1 MPVIHGH
8 RRFFGPADYRI
19 DFDRSEND
27 LSVAFGHYCGAKDL
41 CLVHPVANLQQL
53 KMAML
58 PLGMGRGL
66 RAMISAV
73 QGRFANLGMAKK
85 LGVGFVLVLLL
96 TALVAAIGVW
106 SLQTISQR
114 FDGLKQMSSLNSG
127 LLKVRLLEQEYAL
140 HSDPKTVDALHK
152 GVDALIALATQLKA
166 QSAANVP
173 VMNDVEQSLGAYRKA
188 FDEFVELTQSKDLAL
203 EMASWSVSSVANNLD
218 VLQAGLADDGAYAL
232 KDSQGKE
239 GAEFIE
245 QANQVSQVSRLMLQA
260 MNEARVRL
268 DQSRKAS
275 AESAGQGKI
284 EQADQALTQAET
296 LKNTVKD
303 AGYQTVLNEVT
314 GHIASFSEKLAE
326 YTGLLTQEK
335 QVYQQLHERAAEVV
349 QRVDQAYGAE
359 DQSMQAELKKNS
371 ALIIASSAL
380 ALLVGLIA
388 AWVITR
394 LIVAPLRSVILVAQQ
409 IAAGDL
415 SATVQV
421 TRRDEIGQLMQA
433 MQQMGAGLSSIV
445 SGLQAGIE
453 QLASSA
459 QSLSAVTEQTNL
471 EVSSQKEE
479 TEQVATAMNQMT
491 ATVHDV
497 ARNAEEAALAA
508 QTADGKVETGQQ
520 VVRQSMQRIE
530 QLADSATSA
539 SSSIESLSAEIQ
551 NIGTVLSVIKSVAE
565 QTNLLALNAAIE
577 AARAGEQGRGFAVVA
592 DEVRALAKRT
602 QQSTEEIERL
612 VSALR
617 SAAQASVQQIQSSG
631 ELVKL
636 AVSDALQTESAL
648 GSIAAA
654 VSLIQQ
660 MNQQIAAAA
669 EQQSSVAEEINRSV
683 TSIRASADQSSVAM
697 QGNATS
703 SIELA
708 QLGAELK
715 GMVGHF
721 RL

>member
-1 MPVIHGH
+1 MT
-8 RRFFGPADYRI
+8 
-19 DFDRSEND
+19 
-27 LSVAFGHYCGAKDL
+27 
-41 CLVHPVANLQQL
+41 
-53 KMAML
+53 
-58 PLGMGRGL
+58 
-66 RAMISAV
+66 SAAS
-73 QGRFANLGMAKK
+73 GRFANLGMAKK
-85 LGVGFVLVLLL
+85 LGIGFALVLLL
-96 TALVAAIGVW
+96 TALVAGIGVW
-106 SLQTISQR
+106 SLQTVSQR
-114 FDGLKQMSSLNSG
+114 FDGLKQMSQLNSG
-127 LLKVRLLEQEYAL
+127 VLKVRLLEQDYAL
-140 HSDPKTVDALHK
+140 HGDSKTVDSLHESL
-152 GVDALIALATQLKA
+152 DALLLLAQQLKGQSTANQSVMGEVELALA
-166 QSAANVP
+166 
-173 VMNDVEQSLGAYRKA
+173 DYRKA
-188 FDEFVELTQSKDLAL
+188 FDEFVELTQAKDLAL

-218 VLQAGLADDGAYAL
+218 VLQAGLADDGAYTL

-245 QANQVSQVSRLMLQA
+245 QANQISQVSRLMLQA

-268 DQSRKAS
+268 DQNRKGDEQGS
-275 AESAGQGKI
+275 AEQGNI
-284 EQADQALTQAET
+284 EQAEQALAQAEQ
-296 LKNTVKD
+296 LKSAVKD
-303 AGYQTVLNEVT
+303 GGYQTVLNEVA
-314 GHIASFSEKLAE
+314 GHIGNFSEKLNE
-326 YTGLLTQEK
+326 YTGLLAQEK
-335 QVYQQLHERAAEVV
+335 QVYQTLHERAAQVMA
-349 QRVDQAYGAE
+349 RVDQAYAAE
-359 DQSMQAELKKNS
+359 DLSMQGELEKNTL
-371 ALIIASSAL
+371 LIFGSSAL
-380 ALLVGLIA
+380 ALLVGLLA
-388 AWVITR
+388 ALSITR
-394 LIVAPLRSVILVAQQ
+394 LIVRPLRSVMHVAQQ

-415 SATVQV
+415 SATVVV

-433 MQQMGAGLSSIV
+433 MQQMGSGLSGIV

-459 QSLSAVTEQTNL
+459 QSLSSVTEQTNL
-471 EVSSQKEE
+471 EVSTQKEE

-497 ARNAEEAALAA
+497 ARNAEQAA
-508 QTADGKVETGQQ
+508 QAAQAADDKVESGQQ

-530 QLADSATSA
+530 QLADSATRA
-539 SSSIESLSAEIQ
+539 SSGIESLSAEID
-551 NIGTVLSVIKSVAE
+551 NIGSVLDVIKSVAE

-602 QQSTEEIERL
+602 QQSTEEIARL
-612 VSALR
+612 VTALH
-617 SAAQASVQQIQSSG
+617 AAADSSVQQIQSSG

-683 TSIRASADQSSVAM
+683 TSIRASADQSSLAM
-697 QGNATS
+697 QGNAAS

-708 QLGAELK
+708 QLGVELK

>member
-1 MPVIHGH
+1 
-8 RRFFGPADYRI
+8 
-19 DFDRSEND
+19 
-27 LSVAFGHYCGAKDL
+27 
-41 CLVHPVANLQQL
+41 
-53 KMAML
+53 
-58 PLGMGRGL
+58 
-66 RAMISAV
+66 MISAV

-96 TALVAAIGVW
+96 TAVVAAIGVW

-140 HSDPKTVDALHK
+140 HGNPKTADALRE
-152 GVDALIALATQLKA
+152 GVDGLVALANQLKA
-166 QSAANVP
+166 ASAANVP
-173 VMNDVEQSLGAYRKA
+173 VMTDVEQSLAAYRKA
-188 FDEFVELTQSKDLAL
+188 FDEFVSLSQAKDLAL

-218 VLQAGLADDGAYAL
+218 VLQAGLADDGAYTL
-232 KDSQGKE
+232 KDSEGKD
-239 GAEFIE
+239 GAQFIE

-268 DQSRKAS
+268 DQSRKGDD
-275 AESAGQGKI
+275 SAGQGKI
-284 EQADQALTQAET
+284 EQASQALTQAEQ
-296 LKNTVKD
+296 LKTTVKD
-303 AGYQTVLNEVT
+303 EGYQTVLNEVT
-314 GHIASFSEKLAE
+314 GHIASFNDKLAE
-326 YTGLLTQEK
+326 YTGLLEQEK
-335 QVYQQLHERAAEVV
+335 TVYLQLHQRAGQVV
-349 QRVDQAYGAE
+349 ERVDQAYGAE
-359 DQSMQAELKKNS
+359 DQSMQTELQKNS
-371 ALIIASSAL
+371 LLIIGSSAL

-394 LIVAPLRSVILVAQQ
+394 LIVAPLRSVIRVAQQ
-409 IAAGDL
+409 IASGDL
-415 SATVQV
+415 SGTVEV

-433 MQQMGAGLSSIV
+433 MQQMGAGLSQIV

-453 QLASSA
+453 QLATSA

-497 ARNAEEAALAA
+497 ARNAEEAAQAA
-508 QTADGKVETGQQ
+508 QTADGKVESGQH
-520 VVRQSMQRIE
+520 VVRQSMARIE
-530 QLADSATSA
+530 QLADSANSA

-551 NIGTVLSVIKSVAE
+551 NIGTVLGVIKSVAE

-617 SAAQASVQQIQSSG
+617 TAAQASVQQIQSSG

-669 EQQSSVAEEINRSV
+669 EEQSSVAEEINRSV

-697 QGNATS
+697 QGNAAS

-708 QLGAELK
+708 QLGVELK

>member
-1 MPVIHGH
+1 
-8 RRFFGPADYRI
+8 
-19 DFDRSEND
+19 
-27 LSVAFGHYCGAKDL
+27 
-41 CLVHPVANLQQL
+41 
-53 KMAML
+53 
-58 PLGMGRGL
+58 
-66 RAMISAV
+66 MISAV

-85 LGVGFVLVLLL
+85 MGVGFVLVLLL

-106 SLQTISQR
+106 SLQTISHR

-140 HSDPKTVDALHK
+140 HGNPKTADALHE
-152 GVDALIALATQLKA
+152 GVDGLIALATQLKSA
-166 QSAANVP
+166 SAANVP

-188 FDEFVELTQSKDLAL
+188 FDEFVSLSQAKDLAL

-218 VLQAGLADDGAYAL
+218 VLQSGLADDGAYTL
-232 KDSQGKE
+232 KQSEGKD
-239 GAEFIE
+239 GGQFIE
-245 QANQVSQVSRLMLQA
+245 QASQVSQVSRLMLQA

-268 DQSRKAS
+268 DQSRKGDD
-275 AESAGQGKI
+275 SAGQGKI
-284 EQADQALTQAET
+284 EQADQALTQAEQ
-296 LKNTVKD
+296 LKTTVKD
-303 AGYQTVLNEVT
+303 EGYQTVLNEVT
-314 GHIASFSEKLAE
+314 GHISSFSEKLTE
-326 YTGLLTQEK
+326 YTGLLAQEK
-335 QVYQQLHERAAEVV
+335 TVYEQLHQRAAQVV
-349 QRVDQAYGAE
+349 ERVDLAYVAE
-359 DQSMQAELKKNS
+359 DLSMQAELKKNS
-371 ALIIASSAL
+371 LLILGSSAL
-380 ALLVGLIA
+380 ALLVGLVA

-394 LIVAPLRSVILVAQQ
+394 LIVAPLRSVIRVAQQ

-415 SATVQV
+415 SATVEV

-433 MQQMGAGLSSIV
+433 MQQMGAGLSRIV

-459 QSLSAVTEQTNL
+459 HSLSAVTEQTNL

-497 ARNAEEAALAA
+497 ARNAEEAAQAA
-508 QTADGKVETGQQ
+508 QTADGKVESGQH
-520 VVRQSMQRIE
+520 VVRQSMARIE

-617 SAAQASVQQIQSSG
+617 SAAQSSVQQIQNSG

-669 EQQSSVAEEINRSV
+669 EEQSSVAEEINRSV
-683 TSIRASADQSSVAM
+683 TSIRASADQSSLAM
-697 QGNATS
+697 QGNAAS

-708 QLGAELK
+708 QLGLELK

>member
-1 MPVIHGH
+1 
-8 RRFFGPADYRI
+8 
-19 DFDRSEND
+19 
-27 LSVAFGHYCGAKDL
+27 
-41 CLVHPVANLQQL
+41 
-53 KMAML
+53 
-58 PLGMGRGL
+58 
-66 RAMISAV
+66 MISAV

-140 HSDPKTVDALHK
+140 HGNPKTADALHQ
-152 GVDALIALATQLKA
+152 GVDGLIALANELKA
-166 QSAANVP
+166 ASASNVP

-188 FDEFVELTQSKDLAL
+188 FDEFVSLSQAKDLAL

-232 KDSQGKE
+232 KESEGKD
-239 GAEFIE
+239 GAQFIE

-268 DQSRKAS
+268 DQSRKGDD
-275 AESAGQGKI
+275 SAGQGKI
-284 EQADQALTQAET
+284 EQADQALTQAEQ
-296 LKNTVKD
+296 LKTTVKD
-303 AGYQTVLNEVT
+303 EGYQTVLNEVV
-314 GHIASFSEKLAE
+314 GHIGGFSEKLTE
-326 YTGLLTQEK
+326 YTGLLAQEK
-335 QVYQQLHERAAEVV
+335 TVYEQLHQRAAQVV
-349 QRVDQAYGAE
+349 DRVDQAYVAE
-359 DQSMQAELKKNS
+359 DQSMQTELKKNS
-371 ALIIASSAL
+371 LLIIGSSAL

-394 LIVAPLRSVILVAQQ
+394 LIVAPLRSVIRVAQQ
-409 IAAGDL
+409 IASGDL
-415 SATVQV
+415 SATVEV

-497 ARNAEEAALAA
+497 ARNAEEAAQAA
-508 QTADGKVETGQQ
+508 QTADGKVESGQQ
-520 VVRQSMQRIE
+520 VVRQSMARIE

-539 SSSIESLSAEIQ
+539 SSSIESLSAQIQ

-617 SAAQASVQQIQSSG
+617 SAAQSSVQQIQNSG

-669 EQQSSVAEEINRSV
+669 EEQSSVAEEINRSV
-683 TSIRASADQSSVAM
+683 TSIRASADQSSLAM
-697 QGNATS
+697 QGNAAS

-708 QLGAELK
+708 QLGVELK

>member
-1 MPVIHGH
+1 
-8 RRFFGPADYRI
+8 
-19 DFDRSEND
+19 
-27 LSVAFGHYCGAKDL
+27 
-41 CLVHPVANLQQL
+41 
-53 KMAML
+53 
-58 PLGMGRGL
+58 
-66 RAMISAV
+66 MISAV
-73 QGRFANLGMAKK
+73 RTRFANLGMAKK
-85 LGVGFVLVLLL
+85 LGIGFFLVLLL

-106 SLQTISQR
+106 SLRSISVH
-114 FDGLKQMSSLNSG
+114 FDSLKDMNTLNGDLSR
-127 LLKVRLLEQEYAL
+127 VRLLEQDFAL
-140 HSDPKTVDALHK
+140 HSDPKLVDALHA
-152 GVDALIALATQLKA
+152 GLDALGAQAEHLKTASDASQAMMSEVQQGLA
-166 QSAANVP
+166 
-173 VMNDVEQSLGAYRKA
+173 AYRQS
-188 FDEFVELTQSKDLAL
+188 FDQFVSISQSKDLAL

-232 KDSQGKE
+232 KDSQGQQ

-245 QANQVSQVSRLMLQA
+245 QSGQVSQISRLMMQA
-260 MNEARVRL
+260 LDEARVRL
-268 DQSRKAS
+268 DKSRKTAS
-275 AESAGQGKI
+275 ADEVSTGNI
-284 EQADQALTQAET
+284 EQAVEAQKLAED
-296 LKNTVKD
+296 LKGVIKD
-303 AGYQTVLNEVT
+303 SGYQTVLNEVS
-314 GHIASFSEKLAE
+314 GHITNFGDKLNE
-326 YTGLLTQEK
+326 YTGLLAQEAK
-335 QVYQQLHERAAEVV
+335 VSQQLAANARAVV
-349 QRVDQAYGAE
+349 QQVNQAYDAE
-359 DQSMQAELKKNS
+359 DQAVSSELQTNTLK
-371 ALIIASSAL
+371 IIASSVM
-380 ALLVGLIA
+380 ALLVGLVA

-394 LIVAPLRSVILVAQQ
+394 LIVAPLRSVIATAQR

-415 SATVQV
+415 SDQVVV
-421 TRRDEIGQLMQA
+421 TRRDEIGQLMSA
-433 MQQMGAGLSSIV
+433 MQQMGAGLSGIV

-453 QLASSA
+453 QLATSA
-459 QSLSAVTEQTNL
+459 HSLSTVTEQTNL
-471 EVSSQKEE
+471 EVSNQKEE

-497 ARNAEEAALAA
+497 ARNAEDAARAA
-508 QTADGKVETGQQ
+508 QTADSKVDSGQQ
-520 VVRQSMQRIE
+520 VVRQSMARIE
-530 QLADSATSA
+530 ALASSA
-539 SSSIESLSAEIQ
+539 SSASDSIENLSAEIQ
-551 NIGTVLSVIKSVAE
+551 NIGKVLGVIKSVAE

-612 VSALR
+612 VMRLQSG
-617 SAAQASVQQIQSSG
+617 AQASVVQIQSSG

-683 TSIRASADQSSVAM
+683 TSIRASADQSALAM
-697 QGNATS
+697 RGNAAS

-708 QLGAELK
+708 SLGVALK

>member
-1 MPVIHGH
+1 
-8 RRFFGPADYRI
+8 
-19 DFDRSEND
+19 
-27 LSVAFGHYCGAKDL
+27 
-41 CLVHPVANLQQL
+41 
-53 KMAML
+53 
-58 PLGMGRGL
+58 
-66 RAMISAV
+66 MILAV

-96 TALVAAIGVW
+96 TAVVAAIGVW

-140 HSDPKTVDALHK
+140 HGNPKTADALRE
-152 GVDALIALATQLKA
+152 GVDGLVALANQLKA
-166 QSAANVP
+166 GSAANVP
-173 VMNDVEQSLGAYRKA
+173 VMTDVEQSLAAYRKA
-188 FDEFVELTQSKDLAL
+188 FDEFVSLSQAKDLAL

-218 VLQAGLADDGAYAL
+218 VLQAGLADDGAYTL
-232 KDSQGKE
+232 KDSEGKD
-239 GAEFIE
+239 GAQFIE

-268 DQSRKAS
+268 DQSRKGDD
-275 AESAGQGKI
+275 SAGQGKI
-284 EQADQALTQAET
+284 EQASQALTQAEQ
-296 LKNTVKD
+296 LKTTVKD
-303 AGYQTVLNEVT
+303 EGYQTVLNEVT
-314 GHIASFSEKLAE
+314 GHIASFNDKLAE
-326 YTGLLTQEK
+326 YTGLLEQEK
-335 QVYQQLHERAAEVV
+335 TVYLQLHQRAGQVV
-349 QRVDQAYGAE
+349 ERVDQAYGAE
-359 DQSMQAELKKNS
+359 DQSMQTELQKNS
-371 ALIIASSAL
+371 LLIIGSSAL

-394 LIVAPLRSVILVAQQ
+394 LIVAPLRSVIRVAQQ
-409 IAAGDL
+409 IASGDL
-415 SATVQV
+415 SGTVEV

-433 MQQMGAGLSSIV
+433 MQQMGAGLSQIV

-453 QLASSA
+453 QLATSA

-497 ARNAEEAALAA
+497 ARNAEEAAQAA
-508 QTADGKVETGQQ
+508 QTADGKVESGQH
-520 VVRQSMQRIE
+520 VVRQSMARIE
-530 QLADSATSA
+530 QLADSANSA

-551 NIGTVLSVIKSVAE
+551 NIGTVLGVIKSVAE

-617 SAAQASVQQIQSSG
+617 TAAQASVQQIQSSG

-669 EQQSSVAEEINRSV
+669 EEQSSVAEEINRSV

-697 QGNATS
+697 QGNAAS

-708 QLGAELK
+708 QLGVELK

>member
-1 MPVIHGH
+1 
-8 RRFFGPADYRI
+8 
-19 DFDRSEND
+19 
-27 LSVAFGHYCGAKDL
+27 
-41 CLVHPVANLQQL
+41 
-53 KMAML
+53 
-58 PLGMGRGL
+58 
-66 RAMISAV
+66 MISAV
-73 QGRFANLGMAKK
+73 QRRFANLGMAKK
-85 LGVGFVLVLLL
+85 LGLGFVLVLLL
-96 TALVAAIGVW
+96 TAVVAAIGVW
-106 SLQTISQR
+106 SLQTISYR

-140 HSDPKTVDALHK
+140 RSDPKTVDALRL
-152 GVDALIALATQLKA
+152 GVDGLIAQANELKA

-173 VMNDVEQSLGAYRKA
+173 VMNDVEQALAAYRKA
-188 FDEFVELTQSKDLAL
+188 FDEFVELSQSKDLAL

-218 VLQAGLADDGAYAL
+218 VLQAGLADDGAYTL
-232 KDSQGKE
+232 KESEGKE
-239 GAEFIE
+239 GGEFIE
-245 QANQVSQVSRLMLQA
+245 QANQVSEVSRLMLQA

-268 DQSRKAS
+268 DQSRKGS
-275 AESAGQGKI
+275 EEGGQGTI
-284 EQADQALTQAET
+284 EQAEQAMKQAEV
-296 LKNTVKD
+296 LKTAVKD
-303 AGYQTVLNEVT
+303 PGYQTVLNEVA
-314 GHIASFSEKLAE
+314 GHIAGFNEKLAE
-326 YTGLLTQEK
+326 YTGLLAQEK
-335 QVYQQLHERAAEVV
+335 IVYQQLHERASQVV
-349 QRVDQAYGAE
+349 ERVDQAYTAE
-359 DQSMQAELKKNS
+359 DGAMQTELKKNS
-371 ALIIASSAL
+371 LLIIGSSAL

-394 LIVAPLRSVILVAQQ
+394 LIVGPLRSVIRVAQQ
-409 IAAGDL
+409 IASGDL

-421 TRRDEIGQLMQA
+421 TRQDEIGQLMLA

-453 QLASSA
+453 QLANSA

-497 ARNAEEAALAA
+497 ARNAEEAAQAA
-508 QTADGKVETGQQ
+508 QTADDKVESGQQ
-520 VVRQSMQRIE
+520 VVRQSMVRIE

-617 SAAQASVQQIQSSG
+617 SAAQTSVQQIQSSG
-631 ELVKL
+631 ELVKM

-683 TSIRASADQSSVAM
+683 TSIRASADQSSLAM
-697 QGNATS
+697 QGNAAS

-708 QLGAELK
+708 QLGVELK

>member
-1 MPVIHGH
+1 
-8 RRFFGPADYRI
+8 
-19 DFDRSEND
+19 
-27 LSVAFGHYCGAKDL
+27 
-41 CLVHPVANLQQL
+41 
-53 KMAML
+53 
-58 PLGMGRGL
+58 
-66 RAMISAV
+66 MISAV

-85 LGVGFVLVLLL
+85 LGIGFVLVLLL
-96 TALVAAIGVW
+96 TALVAGIGVW
-106 SLQTISQR
+106 SLQTISHR

-140 HSDPKTVDALHK
+140 HGNPKTADALHE
-152 GVDALIALATQLKA
+152 GLDGLVALATQLKA

-173 VMNDVEQSLGAYRKA
+173 VMTDVEQSLAAYRKA
-188 FDEFVELTQSKDLAL
+188 FDEFVSLSQAKDLAL

-218 VLQAGLADDGAYAL
+218 VLQSGLADDGTYTL
-232 KDSQGKE
+232 KSSEGKD
-239 GAEFIE
+239 GAQFIE

-268 DQSRKAS
+268 DQSRKGDD
-275 AESAGQGKI
+275 SAGQGKI
-284 EQADQALTQAET
+284 EQASQALTQAEQ
-296 LKNTVKD
+296 LKTTVKD
-303 AGYQTVLNEVT
+303 EGYQTVLNEVT
-314 GHIASFSEKLAE
+314 GHISSFSDKLAE
-326 YTGLLTQEK
+326 YTGLLEQEK
-335 QVYQQLHERAAEVV
+335 TVYQQLHQRADQVV
-349 QRVDQAYGAE
+349 ARVDQAYVAE
-359 DQSMQAELKKNS
+359 DQSMQTELKENS
-371 ALIIASSAL
+371 LLIIGSSAL
-380 ALLVGLIA
+380 ALLVGLVA

-394 LIVAPLRSVILVAQQ
+394 LIVAPLRSVIRVAQQ
-409 IAAGDL
+409 IASGDL
-415 SATVQV
+415 SGTVEV

-433 MQQMGAGLSSIV
+433 MQQMGAGLSHIV

-453 QLASSA
+453 QLATSA

-497 ARNAEEAALAA
+497 ARNAEEAAQAA
-508 QTADGKVETGQQ
+508 QTADGKVESGQQ
-520 VVRQSMQRIE
+520 VVRQSMARIE

-551 NIGTVLSVIKSVAE
+551 NIGTVLGVIKSVAE

-617 SAAQASVQQIQSSG
+617 TAAQTSVQQIQSSG

-648 GSIAAA
+648 GSIASA

-669 EQQSSVAEEINRSV
+669 EEQSSVAEEINRSV
-683 TSIRASADQSSVAM
+683 TSIRASADQSSLAM
-697 QGNATS
+697 QGNAAS

-708 QLGAELK
+708 QLGVELK

>member
-1 MPVIHGH
+1 
-8 RRFFGPADYRI
+8 
-19 DFDRSEND
+19 
-27 LSVAFGHYCGAKDL
+27 
-41 CLVHPVANLQQL
+41 
-53 KMAML
+53 
-58 PLGMGRGL
+58 
-66 RAMISAV
+66 MISAV

-85 LGVGFVLVLLL
+85 LGIGFVLVLLL

-140 HSDPKTVDALHK
+140 HGNPKTADALRE
-152 GVDALIALATQLKA
+152 GVDGLIALANLLKA
-166 QSAANVP
+166 ASAANVP

-188 FDEFVELTQSKDLAL
+188 FDEFVSLSQAKDLAL

-218 VLQAGLADDGAYAL
+218 VLQSGLADDGTYNL
-232 KDSQGKE
+232 KESEGKD
-239 GAEFIE
+239 GAQFVE

-268 DQSRKAS
+268 DQSRKGDD
-275 AESAGQGKI
+275 SAGQGKI
-284 EQADQALTQAET
+284 EQASQALTLAEQ
-296 LKNTVKD
+296 LKTSVKD
-303 AGYQTVLNEVT
+303 EGYQTVLNEVI
-314 GHIASFSEKLAE
+314 GHIASFSDKLAE
-326 YTGLLTQEK
+326 YTGLLEQEK
-335 QVYQQLHERAAEVV
+335 TVYQQLHQRASQVME
-349 QRVDQAYGAE
+349 RVDQAYIAE
-359 DQSMQAELKKNS
+359 DQSMQAELNKNS
-371 ALIIASSAL
+371 LLIIGSSAL

-394 LIVAPLRSVILVAQQ
+394 LIVGPLRSVIRVAQQ
-409 IAAGDL
+409 IASGDL
-415 SATVQV
+415 SATVEV

-433 MQQMGAGLSSIV
+433 MQQMGAGLSHIV

-453 QLASSA
+453 QLATSA
-459 QSLSAVTEQTNL
+459 QSLSTVTEQTNL

-497 ARNAEEAALAA
+497 ARNAEEAAVAA
-508 QTADGKVETGQQ
+508 QTADGKVESGQL
-520 VVRQSMQRIE
+520 VVRQSMARIE

-617 SAAQASVQQIQSSG
+617 SAAQTSVQQIQSSG

-669 EQQSSVAEEINRSV
+669 EEQSSVAEEINRSV
-683 TSIRASADQSSVAM
+683 TSIRASADQSSLAM
-697 QGNATS
+697 QGNAAS

-708 QLGAELK
+708 QLGVELK

>member
-1 MPVIHGH
+1 
-8 RRFFGPADYRI
+8 
-19 DFDRSEND
+19 
-27 LSVAFGHYCGAKDL
+27 
-41 CLVHPVANLQQL
+41 
-53 KMAML
+53 
-58 PLGMGRGL
+58 
-66 RAMISAV
+66 MISAV

-85 LGVGFVLVLLL
+85 LGIGFVLVLLL
-96 TALVAAIGVW
+96 TALVAGIGVW

-140 HSDPKTVDALHK
+140 HGNPKTADALHE
-152 GVDALIALATQLKA
+152 GVEGLIALAGQLKTA
-166 QSAANVP
+166 SAANVP

-188 FDEFVELTQSKDLAL
+188 FDEFVSLSQAKDLAL

-218 VLQAGLADDGAYAL
+218 VLQSGLADDGAYTL
-232 KDSQGKE
+232 KDSEGKD
-239 GAEFIE
+239 GAQFIE
-245 QANQVSQVSRLMLQA
+245 QASQVSQVSRLMLQA

-268 DQSRKAS
+268 DQSRKGDD
-275 AESAGQGKI
+275 SAGQGKI
-284 EQADQALTQAET
+284 EQASQALTQAEQ
-296 LKNTVKD
+296 LKTTVKD
-303 AGYQTVLNEVT
+303 EGYQTVLNEVT
-314 GHIASFSEKLAE
+314 GHIASFSDKLAE
-326 YTGLLTQEK
+326 YTGLLEQEK
-335 QVYQQLHERAAEVV
+335 IVYQQLHERAAQVV
-349 QRVDQAYGAE
+349 ERVDQAYVAE

-371 ALIIASSAL
+371 LLIIGSSAL

-394 LIVAPLRSVILVAQQ
+394 LIVGPLRSVIRVAQQ
-409 IAAGDL
+409 IASGDL
-415 SATVQV
+415 SATVEV

-433 MQQMGAGLSSIV
+433 MQQMGAGLSHIV

-453 QLASSA
+453 QLATSA

-497 ARNAEEAALAA
+497 ARNAEEAAQAA
-508 QTADGKVETGQQ
+508 QTADGKVESGQQ
-520 VVRQSMQRIE
+520 VVRQSMARIE

-551 NIGTVLSVIKSVAE
+551 NIGAVLSVIKSVAE

-631 ELVKL
+631 DLVKL

-648 GSIAAA
+648 GSIASA

-669 EQQSSVAEEINRSV
+669 EEQSSVAEEINRSV
-683 TSIRASADQSSVAM
+683 TSIRASADQSSLAM
-697 QGNATS
+697 QGNAAS

-708 QLGAELK
+708 QLGVELK

>member
-1 MPVIHGH
+1 
-8 RRFFGPADYRI
+8 
-19 DFDRSEND
+19 
-27 LSVAFGHYCGAKDL
+27 
-41 CLVHPVANLQQL
+41 
-53 KMAML
+53 
-58 PLGMGRGL
+58 
-66 RAMISAV
+66 MISAV

-140 HSDPKTVDALHK
+140 HGNPKVATALRE
-152 GVDALIALATQLKA
+152 GVDGLIALANELKA
-166 QSAANVP
+166 QSPANVP
-173 VMNDVEQSLGAYRKA
+173 VMSDVEQSLGAYRKA
-188 FDEFVELTQSKDLAL
+188 FDEFVSLSQAKDLAL

-218 VLQAGLADDGAYAL
+218 VLQSGLADDGAYTL
-232 KDSQGKE
+232 KDSEGKD
-239 GAEFIE
+239 GAQFIE
-245 QANQVSQVSRLMLQA
+245 QASQVSQVSRLMLQA

-268 DQSRKAS
+268 DQSRKGDD
-275 AESAGQGKI
+275 SAGQGKI
-284 EQADQALTQAET
+284 EQADQALAQAEQ
-296 LKNTVKD
+296 LKTTVKD
-303 AGYQTVLNEVT
+303 EGYLTVLNEVV
-314 GHIASFSEKLAE
+314 GHIGGFSEKLTE
-326 YTGLLTQEK
+326 YTDLLAQEK
-335 QVYQQLHERAAEVV
+335 IVYGQLNQRAAQVME
-349 QRVDQAYGAE
+349 RVDQAYVAE
-359 DQSMQAELKKNS
+359 DQSMQTELKKNS
-371 ALIIASSAL
+371 LLIIGSSAL

-394 LIVAPLRSVILVAQQ
+394 LIVGPLRKVIGVAQQ

-415 SATVQV
+415 SATVEV

-433 MQQMGAGLSSIV
+433 MQQMGEGLSSIV

-508 QTADGKVETGQQ
+508 QTADDKVESGQA
-520 VVRQSMQRIE
+520 VVRQSMTRIE
-530 QLADSATSA
+530 QLADSASSA

-592 DEVRALAKRT
+592 DEVRALARRT

-617 SAAQASVQQIQSSG
+617 SAAQSSVQQIQSSG

-636 AVSDALQTESAL
+636 AVSDALLTESAL
-648 GSIAAA
+648 GSIASA

-669 EQQSSVAEEINRSV
+669 EEQSSVAEEINRSV
-683 TSIRASADQSSVAM
+683 TSIRASADQSSLAM
-697 QGNATS
+697 QGNAAS

-708 QLGAELK
+708 QLGSELK

>member
-1 MPVIHGH
+1 
-8 RRFFGPADYRI
+8 
-19 DFDRSEND
+19 
-27 LSVAFGHYCGAKDL
+27 
-41 CLVHPVANLQQL
+41 
-53 KMAML
+53 
-58 PLGMGRGL
+58 
-66 RAMISAV
+66 MISAV

-85 LGVGFVLVLLL
+85 LGIGFVLVLLL

-140 HSDPKTVDALHK
+140 HGNPKTADALHE
-152 GVDALIALATQLKA
+152 GVDGLIALANQLKTE
-166 QSAANVP
+166 STANVP

-188 FDEFVELTQSKDLAL
+188 FDEFVSLSQAKDLAL

-218 VLQAGLADDGAYAL
+218 VLQAGLADDGTYTL
-232 KDSQGKE
+232 KSSEGKD
-239 GAEFIE
+239 GAQFIE
-245 QANQVSQVSRLMLQA
+245 QASQVSQVSRLMLQA

-268 DQSRKAS
+268 DQSRKGDD
-275 AESAGQGKI
+275 SAGQGKI
-284 EQADQALTQAET
+284 EQASQALTQAEQ
-296 LKNTVKD
+296 LKTTVKD
-303 AGYQTVLNEVT
+303 EGYQTVLNEVI
-314 GHIASFSEKLAE
+314 GHIASFSDKLAE
-326 YTGLLTQEK
+326 YTGLLEQEK
-335 QVYQQLHERAAEVV
+335 TVYQQLHQRAAQVV
-349 QRVDQAYGAE
+349 ERVDQAYVAE
-359 DQSMQAELKKNS
+359 DHSMQTELKKNS
-371 ALIIASSAL
+371 LLIIGSSAL

-394 LIVAPLRSVILVAQQ
+394 LIVGPLRSVIRVAQQ
-409 IAAGDL
+409 IASGDL
-415 SATVQV
+415 SGTIEV

-433 MQQMGAGLSSIV
+433 MQQMGAGLSHIV

-453 QLASSA
+453 QLATSA

-497 ARNAEEAALAA
+497 ARNAEEAAVAA
-508 QTADGKVETGQQ
+508 QTADGKVESGQV
-520 VVRQSMQRIE
+520 VVRQSMARIE
-530 QLADSATSA
+530 QLANSATSA

-617 SAAQASVQQIQSSG
+617 SAAQTSVQQIQSSG
-631 ELVKL
+631 DLVKL

-669 EQQSSVAEEINRSV
+669 EEQSSVAEEINRSV
-683 TSIRASADQSSVAM
+683 TSIRASADQSSLAM
-697 QGNATS
+697 QGNAAS

-708 QLGAELK
+708 QLGVELK

>member
-1 MPVIHGH
+1 MH
-8 RRFFGPADYRI
+8 A
-19 DFDRSEND
+19 
-27 LSVAFGHYCGAKDL
+27 VATLRKD
-41 CLVHPVANLQQL
+41 
-53 KMAML
+53 KMALL
-58 PLGMGRGL
+58 PLGIGRGL
-66 RAMISAV
+66 RTMTSAAS
-73 QGRFANLGMAKK
+73 GRFANLGMAKK
-85 LGVGFVLVLLL
+85 LGIGFALVLLL
-96 TALVAAIGVW
+96 TALVAGIGVW
-106 SLQTISQR
+106 SLQTVSQR
-114 FDGLKQMSSLNSG
+114 FDGLKQMSQLNSG
-127 LLKVRLLEQEYAL
+127 VLKVRLLEQDYAL
-140 HSDPKTVDALHK
+140 HGDSKTVDSLHESL
-152 GVDALIALATQLKA
+152 DALLLLAQQLKGQSTANQSVMGEVELALA
-166 QSAANVP
+166 
-173 VMNDVEQSLGAYRKA
+173 DYRKA
-188 FDEFVELTQSKDLAL
+188 FDEFVELTQAKDLAL

-218 VLQAGLADDGAYAL
+218 VLQAGLADDGAYTL

-245 QANQVSQVSRLMLQA
+245 QANQISQVSRLMLQA

-268 DQSRKAS
+268 DQNRKGDEQGS
-275 AESAGQGKI
+275 AEQGNI
-284 EQADQALTQAET
+284 EQAEQALAQAEQ
-296 LKNTVKD
+296 LKSAVKD
-303 AGYQTVLNEVT
+303 GGYQTVLNEVA
-314 GHIASFSEKLAE
+314 GHIGNFSEKLNE
-326 YTGLLTQEK
+326 YTGLLAQEK
-335 QVYQQLHERAAEVV
+335 QVYQTLHERAAQVMA
-349 QRVDQAYGAE
+349 RVDQAYAAE
-359 DQSMQAELKKNS
+359 DLSMQGELEKNTL
-371 ALIIASSAL
+371 LIIGSSAL
-380 ALLVGLIA
+380 ALLVGLLA
-388 AWVITR
+388 ALSITR
-394 LIVAPLRSVILVAQQ
+394 LIVRPLRSVMHVAQQ

-415 SATVQV
+415 SATVMV

-433 MQQMGAGLSSIV
+433 MQQMGSGLSGIV

-459 QSLSAVTEQTNL
+459 QSLSSVTEQTNL
-471 EVSSQKEE
+471 EVSTQKEE

-497 ARNAEEAALAA
+497 ARNAEQAA
-508 QTADGKVETGQQ
+508 QAAQAADDKVESGQQ

-530 QLADSATSA
+530 QLADSATRA
-539 SSSIESLSAEIQ
+539 SSGIESLSAEID
-551 NIGTVLSVIKSVAE
+551 NIGSVLDVIKSVAE

-602 QQSTEEIERL
+602 QQSTEEIARL
-612 VSALR
+612 VTALH
-617 SAAQASVQQIQSSG
+617 AAADSSVQQIQSSG

-683 TSIRASADQSSVAM
+683 TSIRASADQSSLAM
-697 QGNATS
+697 QGNAAS

-708 QLGAELK
+708 QLGVELK

>member
-1 MPVIHGH
+1 
-8 RRFFGPADYRI
+8 
-19 DFDRSEND
+19 
-27 LSVAFGHYCGAKDL
+27 
-41 CLVHPVANLQQL
+41 
-53 KMAML
+53 
-58 PLGMGRGL
+58 
-66 RAMISAV
+66 MISAA

-85 LGVGFVLVLLL
+85 LGFGFALVLLL

-106 SLQTISQR
+106 SLQTISER
-114 FDGLKQMSSLNSG
+114 FDGLKKMSSLNSG

-140 HSDPKTVDALHK
+140 HGNAKTVTALRA
-152 GVDALIALATQLKA
+152 GVDALGVLANELKA
-166 QSAANVP
+166 ASAINVP
-173 VMNDVEQSLGAYRKA
+173 VMNDVEQSLTAYRQA
-188 FDEFVELTQSKDLAL
+188 FDEFVSLSQAKDLAL

-218 VLQAGLADDGAYAL
+218 VLQAGLADDGAYTL
-232 KDSQGKE
+232 KESEGRDGSQ
-239 GAEFIE
+239 FIE
-245 QANQVSQVSRLMLQA
+245 QASQVSQVARLMLQA

-268 DQSRKAS
+268 DQSRKGEDS
-275 AESAGQGKI
+275 AAQGNI
-284 EQADQALTQAET
+284 EQAEQALIQAEQ
-296 LKNTVKD
+296 LKTTVKD
-303 AGYQTVLNEVT
+303 EGYQTVLNEVV
-314 GHIASFSEKLAE
+314 GHIGGFSEKLAE
-326 YTGLLTQEK
+326 YTGLLAQEK
-335 QVYQQLHERAAEVV
+335 MVYAQLHQRAEQVMA
-349 QRVDQAYGAE
+349 RVDQAYVAE
-359 DQSMQAELKKNS
+359 DQAMQAELQKNTL
-371 ALIIASSAL
+371 LIIGSSAL
-380 ALLVGLIA
+380 ALLVGLLA

-394 LIVAPLRSVILVAQQ
+394 LIVAPLRSVIRVAQQ
-409 IAAGDL
+409 IASGDL
-415 SATVQV
+415 SGTVAV

-471 EVSSQKEE
+471 EVSSQKDE

-508 QTADGKVETGQQ
+508 QTADGKVESGQL
-520 VVRQSMQRIE
+520 VVRQSMARIE
-530 QLADSATSA
+530 QLANSASSA

-551 NIGTVLSVIKSVAE
+551 NIGTVLGVIKSVAE

-612 VSALR
+612 VGALR
-617 SAAQASVQQIQSSG
+617 SAAHSSVQQIQNSG

-669 EQQSSVAEEINRSV
+669 EEQSSVADEINRSV
-683 TSIRASADQSSVAM
+683 TSIRASADQSSFAM
-697 QGNATS
+697 QGNAAS

-708 QLGAELK
+708 QLGVELK
-715 GMVGHF
+715 AMVGHF

>member
-1 MPVIHGH
+1 
-8 RRFFGPADYRI
+8 
-19 DFDRSEND
+19 
-27 LSVAFGHYCGAKDL
+27 
-41 CLVHPVANLQQL
+41 
-53 KMAML
+53 
-58 PLGMGRGL
+58 
-66 RAMISAV
+66 MISAV

-140 HSDPKTVDALHK
+140 HGSPKTADALHA
-152 GVDALIALATQLKA
+152 GVDGLVDLANQLKA
-166 QSAANVP
+166 ASAANVP

-188 FDEFVELTQSKDLAL
+188 FDEFVSLSQAKDLAL

-218 VLQAGLADDGAYAL
+218 VLQAGLADDGAYTL
-232 KDSQGKE
+232 KDSEGKD
-239 GAEFIE
+239 GAQFIE
-245 QANQVSQVSRLMLQA
+245 QASQVSQVSRLMLQA

-268 DQSRKAS
+268 DQSRKGDDS
-275 AESAGQGKI
+275 AQGKI
-284 EQADQALTQAET
+284 EQASQALTQAEQ
-296 LKNTVKD
+296 LKTTVKD
-303 AGYQTVLNEVT
+303 EGYQTVLNEVT
-314 GHIASFSEKLAE
+314 GHIASFNDKLAE
-326 YTGLLTQEK
+326 YTGLLEQEK
-335 QVYQQLHERAAEVV
+335 TVYQQLHQRAAQVV
-349 QRVDQAYGAE
+349 ERVDQAYVAE

-371 ALIIASSAL
+371 LLILGSSAL

-394 LIVAPLRSVILVAQQ
+394 LIVAPLRSVIRVAQQ

-415 SATVQV
+415 SAKVEV

-433 MQQMGAGLSSIV
+433 MQQMGEGLSQIV

-453 QLASSA
+453 QLATSA

-497 ARNAEEAALAA
+497 ARNAEEAAQAA
-508 QTADGKVETGQQ
+508 QTADGKVESGQQ
-520 VVRQSMQRIE
+520 VVRQSMVRIE

-539 SSSIESLSAEIQ
+539 SSSIESLSAEIH
-551 NIGTVLSVIKSVAE
+551 NIGTVLGVIKSVAE

-602 QQSTEEIERL
+602 QQSTEEIELL

-669 EQQSSVAEEINRSV
+669 EEQSSVAEEINRSV
-683 TSIRASADQSSVAM
+683 TSIRASADQSSLAM
-697 QGNATS
+697 QGNAAS

-708 QLGAELK
+708 QLGVELK

>member
-1 MPVIHGH
+1 
-8 RRFFGPADYRI
+8 
-19 DFDRSEND
+19 
-27 LSVAFGHYCGAKDL
+27 
-41 CLVHPVANLQQL
+41 
-53 KMAML
+53 
-58 PLGMGRGL
+58 
-66 RAMISAV
+66 
-73 QGRFANLGMAKK
+73 
-85 LGVGFVLVLLL
+85 
-96 TALVAAIGVW
+96 
-106 SLQTISQR
+106 
-114 FDGLKQMSSLNSG
+114 
-127 LLKVRLLEQEYAL
+127 VRLLEQEYAL
-140 HSDPKTVDALHK
+140 HGNPKTADALRQ
-152 GVDALIALATQLKA
+152 GVDALIALANQLKA
-166 QSAANVP
+166 QTAANVP

-188 FDEFVELTQSKDLAL
+188 FDEFVSLSQAKDLAL

-218 VLQAGLADDGAYAL
+218 VLQSGLADDGAYTL
-232 KDSQGKE
+232 KQSEGKD
-239 GAEFIE
+239 GGQFIE
-245 QANQVSQVSRLMLQA
+245 QASQVSQVSRLMLQA
-260 MNEARVRL
+260 MNEARMRL
-268 DQSRKAS
+268 DQSRKGDD
-275 AESAGQGKI
+275 SAGQGKI
-284 EQADQALTQAET
+284 EQADQALAQAEQ
-296 LKNTVKD
+296 LKSTVKD
-303 AGYQTVLNEVT
+303 EGYLTVLNEVS
-314 GHIASFSEKLAE
+314 GHIGGFTEKLAE
-326 YTGLLTQEK
+326 YTGLLAQEK
-335 QVYQQLHERAAEVV
+335 TVYEQLHQRAAQVME
-349 QRVDQAYGAE
+349 RVDQAYVAE
-359 DQSMQAELKKNS
+359 DQSMQTELKKNS
-371 ALIIASSAL
+371 MLIIGSSAL

-394 LIVAPLRSVILVAQQ
+394 LIVAPLRSVIRVAQQ

-415 SATVQV
+415 SATVEV

-433 MQQMGAGLSSIV
+433 MQQMGAGLSTIV

-497 ARNAEEAALAA
+497 ARNAEEAAQAA
-508 QTADGKVETGQQ
+508 QTADGKVESGQQ
-520 VVRQSMQRIE
+520 VVRQSMARIE

-617 SAAQASVQQIQSSG
+617 SAAQSSVQQIQNSG

-669 EQQSSVAEEINRSV
+669 EEQSSVAEEINRSV
-683 TSIRASADQSSVAM
+683 TSIRASADQSSLAM
-697 QGNATS
+697 QGNAAS

-708 QLGAELK
+708 QLGVELK

>member
-1 MPVIHGH
+1 
-8 RRFFGPADYRI
+8 
-19 DFDRSEND
+19 
-27 LSVAFGHYCGAKDL
+27 
-41 CLVHPVANLQQL
+41 
-53 KMAML
+53 
-58 PLGMGRGL
+58 
-66 RAMISAV
+66 MISAV

-85 LGVGFVLVLLL
+85 LGIGFVLVLLL

-106 SLQTISQR
+106 SLQTISLR
-114 FDGLKQMSSLNSG
+114 FDGLKQMSALNSG

-140 HSDPKTVDALHK
+140 RGNPKTADAVRE
-152 GVDALIALATQLKA
+152 GVDGLVVLAGELKA
-166 QSAANVP
+166 HSPANVP
-173 VMNDVEQSLGAYRKA
+173 VMSDVEQALGAYRKA
-188 FDEFVELTQSKDLAL
+188 FDEFVSLSQAKDLAL

-218 VLQAGLADDGAYAL
+218 VLQSGLADDGAYAL
-232 KDSQGKE
+232 KDTEGKD
-239 GAEFIE
+239 GAQFIE

-268 DQSRKAS
+268 DQSRKGDADN
-275 AESAGQGKI
+275 AGQGNI
-284 EQADQALTQAET
+284 EQAAQAQEQAEA
-296 LKNTVKD
+296 LKTTVKD
-303 AGYQTVLNEVT
+303 EGYLTVLNEVS
-314 GHIASFSEKLAE
+314 GHIVGFNEKLAE
-326 YTGLLTQEK
+326 YTGLLAQEK
-335 QVYQQLHERAAEVV
+335 TVYEQLHQRAAQVV
-349 QRVDQAYGAE
+349 DRVNQAYVA
-359 DQSMQAELKKNS
+359 DDASMQAELKKNTV
-371 ALIIASSAL
+371 LIIGSSAL
-380 ALLVGLIA
+380 ALLVGLLA

-394 LIVAPLRSVILVAQQ
+394 LIVAPLRSVIRVAQQ

-415 SATVQV
+415 TAKVEV
-421 TRRDEIGQLMQA
+421 TRRDEMGQLMLA
-433 MQQMGAGLSSIV
+433 MQQMAAGLGTIV

-453 QLASSA
+453 RLAGSA

-471 EVSSQKEE
+471 EVNSQKEE

-508 QTADGKVETGQQ
+508 QTADEKVESGQQ
-520 VVRQSMQRIE
+520 VVRQSMARIE

-551 NIGTVLSVIKSVAE
+551 NIGTVLEVIKSVAE

-592 DEVRALAKRT
+592 DEVRALARRT

-617 SAAQASVQQIQSSG
+617 AAAQSSVQQIRSSG

-669 EQQSSVAEEINRSV
+669 EEQSSVAEEINRSV
-683 TSIRASADQSSVAM
+683 TQIRASADHSSVAM
-697 QGNATS
+697 RGNAAS
-703 SIELA
+703 SVELA
-708 QLGAELK
+708 QLGGELRS
-715 GMVGHF
+715 MVGHF